1 VVTEINHQTAFDVA
15 VIGGGVVGAMAALEL
30 TEQGASVVV
39 LERGAELGW
48 GCSAGNAGIVGAS
61 HVLPLATPDAVRDG
75 LRWMLR
81 PDSPFSVRPRLAV
94 VPWLTR
100 FVASATP
107 AQVQRSTDTLQAM
120 AVRSAALHAELDR
133 AGLDAGYRRGGLLD
147 VFATE
152 QAFAAARATAHGGEV
167 LEADEVAA
175 VAPQLRGDVAGGI
188 LHHDEA
194 HCDPLRFVLAVGA
207 WAAELGTSVR
217 TSAEVLG
224 IRRQGRRISALETSH
239 GDLLVDQ
246 VVLAA
251 GVWSGRLAREL
262 DVSLP
267 LEGGKGY
274 HVDFEAQPGDP
285 TFPVWLHEH
294 RVVITPLGAR
304 VRVAGTLEL
313 AGTDERIDQRRVDAI
328 VQAATRAV
336 PAFAGR
342 PRMHVWR
349 GLRPCTPD
357 GLPVI
362 GRAPNLDNL
371 TLATGHGMWGLQLA
385 PLTAELVAS
394 IVREEQPQI
403 DLAPLR
409 PERFE
414 PPWRHSQATRTSQ
427 AVRV

>member
-1 VVTEINHQTAFDVA
+1 
-15 VIGGGVVGAMAALEL
+15 M
-30 TEQGASVVV
+30 
-39 LERGAELGW
+39 
-48 GCSAGNAGIVGAS
+48 
-61 HVLPLATPDAVRDG
+61 
-75 LRWMLR
+75 
-81 PDSPFSVRPRLAV
+81 
-94 VPWLTR
+94 
-100 FVASATP
+100 
-107 AQVQRSTDTLQAM
+107 
-120 AVRSAALHAELDR
+120 
-133 AGLDAGYRRGGLLD
+133 
-147 VFATE
+147 
-152 QAFAAARATAHGGEV
+152 
-167 LEADEVAA
+167 
-175 VAPQLRGDVAGGI
+175 AGGI

-251 GVWSGRLAREL
+251 GVWSGRLARKL

-394 IVREEQPQI
+394 IVREARPEI
-403 DLAPLR
+403 DLSPLR

-414 PPWRHSQATRTSQ
+414 PPWRHSQAARTSK